1 MYNKDKIIKASI
13 IVGFVLLF
21 LLSMPFFIIEN
32 PEKYHNPNDV
42 LKEHP
47 AVQQEYTENT
57 ATNAATTSQPAAQNI
72 PSVQT
77 GTSYAQIHQ
86 YAINYYN
93 NRAYDKAVAM
103 FQEALKIRPSQPID
117 LYYIALCQTKMGE
130 FEKAEKSYE
139 SVHYSYINEKSYWYA
154 RALNAEQLQEDYY
167 LQKAQIYI
175 NNAYN
180 CDKSDLK
187 ILDKR
192 AAIFQ
197 QAYNNYIRDYGRHPE
212 TIEYKKYSSLVTTA
226 YADLLNEAQAQGNEG
241 YVRMASASLAAM
253 GLEGKKQRTSS
264 AQENSNNSEINIPI
278 TQQNTGDTS
287 ADIQLI
293 ENLPVMQ

>member
-103 FQEALKIRPSQPID
+103 FQEALKIKPNQPID
-117 LYYIALCQTKMGE
+117 MYYIALCQTKMGE

-154 RALNAEQLQEDYY
+154 RALNAEKLQEDYY

-197 QAYNNYIRDYGRHPE
+197 QAYNNYIRDYGRHPQ

-264 AQENSNNSEINIPI
+264 AQENFNNSEINIPI
-278 TQQNTGDTS
+278 TQQNIGDTS